1 MISKISILLS
11 EEIGLKLNS
20 SDNEMQVYAYSIE
33 VLSSL
38 LINLI
43 ILSITAHLLDKWL
56 QLVTFIIFFSGLRIY
71 AGGYHAKTHIECM
84 SISFIIFTISALC
97 STYFKQFGEFILI
110 FGILFSSLMIFVF
123 APSESDNKPLSNN
136 ERKKYKMISRITVI
150 ILSLA
155 VVFLYFVKIQ
165 TDFIYITASV
175 AMIIEC
181 FSLLVK

>member
-43 ILSITAHLLDKWL
+43 ILSITAHLLNKWI
-56 QLVTFIIFFSGLRIY
+56 QLITFIIFFSGLRIY

-84 SISFIIFTISALC
+84 SISFIIFTISALS
-97 STYFKQFGEFILI
+97 STYLKQFGEFILI
-110 FGILFSSLMIFVF
+110 FGVLFSSLMVFVF
-123 APSESDNKPLSNN
+123 APSESDNKPLSINK
-136 ERKKYKMISRITVI
+136 RKKYKIFSRITVI

-155 VVFLYFVKIQ
+155 VVFLYFVKVK
-165 TDFIYITASV
+165 TDFIYITAAV
-175 AMIIEC
+175 AMIIESI
-181 FSLLVK
+181 SLLVK

>member
-43 ILSITAHLLDKWL
+43 ILSIAAHLLNKWL
-56 QLVTFIIFFSGLRIY
+56 QLITFIIFFSGLRIY

-84 SISFIIFTISALC
+84 SISFIIFIISAMS
-97 STYFKQFGEFILI
+97 STYLKQFGEFILI
-110 FGILFSSLMIFVF
+110 FGILFSSLMVFVF
-123 APSESDNKPLSNN
+123 APNESDNKPLSINK
-136 ERKKYKMISRITVI
+136 RKKYKIISRITVI

-155 VVFLYFVKIQ
+155 VVFLYFVKVK
-165 TDFIYITASV
+165 TDFIYITAAV
-175 AMIIEC
+175 AMIIESI
-181 FSLLVK
+181 SLLVK